1 MIRPSILSSLA
12 LALAASAV
20 SPAAAE
26 DAAAPA
32 AKNPVAV
39 VETSSGVF
47 EVELDQAKAPK
58 STANFIEYAEAGFYD
73 GTTFH
78 RVIPDFMIQGGGYGP
93 GMQKKDTRAPIP
105 NEADNGLKNTKGTI
119 AMARTADPNSATSQF
134 FINVKD
140 NVFLDHTAPTPQG
153 WGYAVFGKVTKGMGV
168 VETIEAVK
176 TTSKDGMRD
185 VPVEDVI
192 IKKVTIKK

>member
-1 MIRPSILSSLA
+1 MIRSLIPSLA
-12 LALAASAV
+12 LLLAASIV
-20 SPAAAE
+20 SPVAAE

-58 STANFIEYAEAGFYD
+58 STANFVEYAEAGFYD

-93 GMQKKDTRAPIP
+93 GMTKKDTRAPIE

-134 FINVKD
+134 FVNTKD
-140 NVFLDHTAPTPQG
+140 NVFLDHTAKTPQG
-153 WGYAVFGKVTKGMGV
+153 WGYAVFGKVTKGMDV
-168 VETIEAVK
+168 IETIEAVK

>member
-1 MIRPSILSSLA
+1 MIRSFIVSSLA
-12 LALAASAV
+12 LLLASASV
-20 SPAAAE
+20 VASVAAE
-26 DAAAPA
+26 EAAV
-32 AKNPVAV
+32 KNPVAV
-39 VETSSGVF
+39 IETSSGVV

-78 RVIPDFMIQGGGYGP
+78 RVIADFMIQGGGYGP
-93 GMQKKDTRAPIP
+93 GMQKKETRAPIP

-119 AMARTADPNSATSQF
+119 AMARTSDPNSATAQF

-140 NVFLDHTAPTPQG
+140 NTFLDHTAKTPQG
-153 WGYAVFGKVTKGMGV
+153 WGYAVFGKVTKGMDV
-168 VETIEAVK
+168 VETIKSVK

-185 VPVEDVI
+185 DPVEDVN